1 MANKTN
7 SILPFLPSYRVLY
20 ASLFLVWLLVQSAF
34 FIKYG
39 VRTSVD
45 SQLYLADAMNLLAG
59 KWPEG
64 RGIWYI
70 SYSTFLAFIFF
81 CGGNNEVVVL
91 VQIGLSGFATFF
103 LYRLALE
110 IFANRN
116 VAVLSVLFYLLW
128 FKIHEWNTFLYTESL
143 FTSCSIISFA
153 VLVKSKSLLQYAV
166 AFLLIIFTF
175 FIRPTGFAFLIGL
188 GCYGF
193 FSLNQANLKKA
204 VWIVSL
210 LVLAGTILLSKML
223 TDYTLIESYA
233 KGEVIYPNM
242 TLGIE
247 VPTELVIPS
256 QDKPTMIRV
265 LLFGINNPLYFLK
278 LFFLKLFLFL
288 GNIKPY
294 FSPLHNALIVM
305 VLYPLY
311 FFTIRGFI
319 KFPAL
324 RKEKY
329 FIAGF
334 VVAQSLT
341 VAFTSEN
348 WDGRFL
354 VPLLPYVFLLS
365 ADGITKTYNTRMQI
379 TKDSPQR

>member
-1 MANKTN
+1 MANQTN
-7 SILPFLPSYRVLY
+7 SIRSFLLSNWVVY

-39 VRTSVD
+39 ARISVD
-45 SQLYLADAMNLLAG
+45 SQLYLADAMNLLTG

-64 RGIWYI
+64 RSTWYI

-91 VQIGLSGFATFF
+91 VQIGLSGVATFF
-103 LYRLALE
+103 LYRLTME
-110 IFANRN
+110 IFAERN
-116 VAVLSVLFYLLW
+116 VEILSVLFYLLW

-153 VLVKSKSLLQYAV
+153 VLVKSKSRLQYLG

-193 FSLNQANLKKA
+193 FSIDHRNLKKA

-210 LVLAGTILLSKML
+210 LVLVGTILLSKML
-223 TDYTLIESYA
+223 ADYTLIESYA

-242 TLGIE
+242 TLSIE
-247 VPTELVIPS
+247 VPAELAIPS
-256 QDKPTMIRV
+256 QDKPTMMRV

-294 FSPLHNALIVM
+294 FSPLHNVLIVI

-311 FFTIRGFI
+311 FFAVKGFV
-319 KFPAL
+319 KYSTQ

-334 VVAQSLT
+334 VIAQSLT
-341 VAFTSEN
+341 VALTSEN

-354 VPLLPYVFLLS
+354 IPLLPFVFLLS
-365 ADGITKTYNTRMQI
+365 ASGIVLVFK
-379 TKDSPQR
+379 K